1 MASKEDIIYKVY
13 SSKKSPSRDE
23 NVMHLINQYMAT
35 PKMVASL
42 SSGVLDNIPKITLLD
57 RKPIERVYNITAD
70 DMKQI
75 QKSSEFRK
83 IGMKFSVLKVGL
95 VISYLETKRKVYLVY
110 LSTLVYGS
118 YMSNYYK
125 NGFNRALMEYTIN
138 AQDGKQDYK
147 RLGTN
152 LLPVINK
159 KLETIIKYFEPKMK
173 GQITDALI
181 RELLASIH
189 SRFNLMIKTVAQKY
203 YQYREDPEV
212 KVMMQYSK
220 SLDGKDVISPMSLIQ
235 ALRSRAVSQLE
246 YPKDNVFK
254 MCGLTVDSPI
264 KENRRFRGLII
275 ETYKPIFPLLIK
287 LSNAY
292 IDEWLRRNRK
302 DPSVQN
308 FKKTFVKQMSGARNL
323 LAINKI
329 LKVIIITICKH
340 THENTR
346 SISKINLKNTIIKY
360 VLGNIVLTFMD
371 MYKL

>member
-1 MASKEDIIYKVY
+1 MAVKEDIIYQTYK
-13 SSKKSPSRDE
+13 SKKTPSRDD
-23 NVMHLINQYMAT
+23 NVMHLINQYMSSS
-35 PKMVASL
+35 KMVASL
-42 SSGVLDNIPKITLLD
+42 SSGVLDNIPKVTLLD
-57 RKPIERVYNITAD
+57 RKPIERVYNINAD

-75 QKSSEFRK
+75 QKSSEYRK

-110 LSTLVYGS
+110 LSTLIYGS

-159 KLETIIKYFEPKMK
+159 KLETIIKYFEPKIK

-181 RELLASIH
+181 REMLASIH

-203 YQYREDPEV
+203 YQYRDDPEV

-308 FKKTFVKQMSGARNL
+308 FKKTFVRQMSAARNL
-323 LAINKI
+323 LEINKI
-329 LKVIIITICKH
+329 LKAIIITICKN
-340 THENTR
+340 THENPR

>member
-1 MASKEDIIYKVY
+1 MAKEDIIYKVY
-13 SSKKSPSRDE
+13 QSKKTSSRDE
-23 NVMHLINQYMAT
+23 NVMYLINQFMST
-35 PKMVASL
+35 PKMVSSL
-42 SSGVLDNIPKITLLD
+42 SSGVLDNIPKITLID
-57 RKPIERVYNITAD
+57 RKPIERVYNINAD

-75 QKSSEFRK
+75 MKSSEYRK

-95 VISYLETKRKVYLVY
+95 IISYLETKRRIYLVY
-110 LSTLVYGS
+110 LSTLIYGS

-159 KLETIIKYFEPKMK
+159 KLETIINYFEPKMR
-173 GQITDALI
+173 GGINDALI
-181 RELLASIH
+181 REMLASIH

-203 YQYREDPEV
+203 YQYKDDPEV

-235 ALRSRAVSQLE
+235 ALRSKAVSQLE
-246 YPKDNVFK
+246 YPKDAVFK
-254 MCGLTVDSPI
+254 MCGLTQDSPI

-275 ETYKPIFPLLIK
+275 ETYKQIFPLLIK

-292 IDEWLRRNRK
+292 IDEWLKRNRK

-308 FKKTFVKQMSGARNL
+308 FKKTFIKQMSVARNL
-323 LAINKI
+323 LEINKI
-329 LKVIIITICKH
+329 TKAIIISICKH

-371 MYKL
+371 MYKI